1 MSWNYDTSLDR
12 IMNHLQNNGEI
23 TIEKLVRDA
32 DLNVLLSETN
42 CREIFGAHVY
52 VDVPNFARLATEI
65 EGEDYRRVIQAVHLY
80 QREVSRIVENSTI
93 FDGVRVHFQGPKLHA
108 LLFRPIDAASELA
121 IKAVLLQAVLQEFV
135 DTVFNPAFPA
145 LSNLVIAGGADIGD
159 AIGTKN
165 GMRGDREL
173 LFIGAPAN
181 YAAKV
186 IRGAGELRMTPRVY
200 DELPGEIQEL
210 CIAAKDG
217 NYLLGTVEHQTLHD
231 LLETV
236 GVEWDPEESAERIEE
251 DKRTFPLKD
260 IQYSDA
266 EVPIDLDSLGVTNNK
281 RIWAASLFADVDGFT
296 RYIDAAKTDNEK
308 KSALRVFH
316 VIRKEMAA
324 VVKQDFAGLRIQY
337 QGDRVQALFHLP
349 KDDFNAIVEKSINA
363 AVGLQSS
370 MEFTL
375 KKCLPESSPLHLSIG
390 IDADITLVSKL
401 GIRGDRD
408 RICIGM
414 GVERAAACQESCK
427 GAEIGITRSAYKL
440 LPATMQQ
447 HLTYDLKRELYVAPD
462 LTAEKVE
469 SNQAAASY
477 VAGSRVFVQSAKAGV
492 SITGAGG
499 TGARRVLPSKSY
511 AH

>member
-1 MSWNYDTSLDR
+1 
-12 IMNHLQNNGEI
+12 
-23 TIEKLVRDA
+23 
-32 DLNVLLSETN
+32 
-42 CREIFGAHVY
+42 
-52 VDVPNFARLATEI
+52 
-65 EGEDYRRVIQAVHLY
+65 
-80 QREVSRIVENSTI
+80 
-93 FDGVRVHFQGPKLHA
+93 
-108 LLFRPIDAASELA
+108 
-121 IKAVLLQAVLQEFV
+121 
-135 DTVFNPAFPA
+135 
-145 LSNLVIAGGADIGD
+145 
-159 AIGTKN
+159 
-165 GMRGDREL
+165 
-173 LFIGAPAN
+173 
-181 YAAKV
+181 
-186 IRGAGELRMTPRVY
+186 MTPRVY

-469 SNQAAASY
+469 LNQAAASY

>member
-186 IRGAGELRMTPRVY
+186 IRGAGETP
-200 DELPGEIQEL
+200 
-210 CIAAKDG
+210 
-217 NYLLGTVEHQTLHD
+217 HD
-231 LLETV
+231 T
-236 GVEWDPEESAERIEE
+236 
-251 DKRTFPLKD
+251 
-260 IQYSDA
+260 
-266 EVPIDLDSLGVTNNK
+266 
-281 RIWAASLFADVDGFT
+281 T
-296 RYIDAAKTDNEK
+296 R
-308 KSALRVFH
+308 L
-316 VIRKEMAA
+316 
-324 VVKQDFAGLRIQY
+324 
-337 QGDRVQALFHLP
+337 
-349 KDDFNAIVEKSINA
+349 
-363 AVGLQSS
+363 
-370 MEFTL
+370 
-375 KKCLPESSPLHLSIG
+375 
-390 IDADITLVSKL
+390 
-401 GIRGDRD
+401 
-408 RICIGM
+408 
-414 GVERAAACQESCK
+414 
-427 GAEIGITRSAYKL
+427 
-440 LPATMQQ
+440 
-447 HLTYDLKRELYVAPD
+447 
-462 LTAEKVE
+462 
-469 SNQAAASY
+469 
-477 VAGSRVFVQSAKAGV
+477 
-492 SITGAGG
+492 
-499 TGARRVLPSKSY
+499 
-511 AH
+511 